1 MRGNPFIEWISE
13 GSSKSCSAQ
22 NPSGTKYRPFFSPR
36 KLEKLVS
43 SLNFGTTTPSNY
55 VSSREVQRET
65 SIEPLPT
72 PQISLHPRE
81 TFRFLL
87 SFFSLFVSSDYFDEW
102 IRGSKRRRRAAFLTG
117 SISRESPQFLWRRRM
132 RTISFLPSRMDGRNF
147 GGETTMMKVSNVFQS
162 WALPV
167 GGVILSFASRFFLF
181 ARKWTKIRRYQV
193 SFIIGNYISLDI
205 RVEILIQQGKE
216 TNEKYLPCLS
226 KLIIT

>member
-1 MRGNPFIEWISE
+1 MDLRRLFEILLRPKPKWYEIPAFFQPEEAWKACILSQFRHNDAVQLRFLER
-13 GSSKSCSAQ
+13 SSTRNFDRTSPH
-22 NPSGTKYRPFFSPR
+22 PSNLFAPSWNLSIPPLFFFS
-36 KLEKLVS
+36 
-43 SLNFGTTTPSNY
+43 
-55 VSSREVQRET
+55 
-65 SIEPLPT
+65 
-72 PQISLHPRE
+72 
-81 TFRFLL
+81 FRFQR
-87 SFFSLFVSSDYFDEW
+87 LFRRMDSRFE
-102 IRGSKRRRRAAFLTG
+102 IRRRAAFLTG

-147 GGETTMMKVSNVFQS
+147 GETTMMKVSNVFQP

>member
-102 IRGSKRRRRAAFLTG
+102 IRGSKRAAFLTG
-117 SISRESPQFLWRRRM
+117 SISREPPQFLWRRRM

-147 GGETTMMKVSNVFQS
+147 GGETTMMKVSNVFQP